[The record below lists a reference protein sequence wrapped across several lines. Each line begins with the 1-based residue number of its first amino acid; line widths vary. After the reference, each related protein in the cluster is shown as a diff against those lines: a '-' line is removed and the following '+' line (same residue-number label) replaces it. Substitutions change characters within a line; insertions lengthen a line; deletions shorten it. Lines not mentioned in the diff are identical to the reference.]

1 MRVVVVIM
9 IMAVVIILIRQSTIT
24 SFVIVALTM

>member
-9 IMAVVIILIRQSTIT
+9 IMAVVIILIRQPTIT
-24 SFVIVALTM
+24 SFVTVALTM